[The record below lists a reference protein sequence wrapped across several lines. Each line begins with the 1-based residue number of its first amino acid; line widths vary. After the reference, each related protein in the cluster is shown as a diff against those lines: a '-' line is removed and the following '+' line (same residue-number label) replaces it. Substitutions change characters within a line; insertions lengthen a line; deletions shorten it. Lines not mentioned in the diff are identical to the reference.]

1 MISLFLEVIME
12 TLKFKVVLKD
22 EHYLYCT
29 RHHAGCIGN
38 VAEENGQS
46 FVLEIT
52 QDVWSVIQGSPATYL
67 AGVWKQLNLAADIEL
82 IKFR

>member
-1 MISLFLEVIME
+1 ME
-12 TLKFKVVLKD
+12 TLRFKIILKD

-29 RHHAGCIGN
+29 RHYAGCIGN
-38 VAEENGQS
+38 VVEESGQS

-52 QDVWSVIQGSPATYL
+52 RDVWSVIQASPATYL
-67 AGVWKQLNLAADIEL
+67 AQTWKQLILAADVQP